1 MRGDD
6 GPPDAKRRVDGQL
19 EVLDRPSQLLPLQME
34 VACDQS
40 FAADVHFP
48 KLCKHLRMRRTPAS
62 AFPGDS
68 GLDERRTDGAANRPF
83 DEGHALVL
91 DQHSARDRC
100 DGRPVVDAMLDG
112 NCRLGLWKGQSVR

>member
-19 EVLDRPSQLLPLQME
+19 EVLDCPSQLLALQME
-34 VACDQS
+34 VAGDQS

-62 AFPGDS
+62 AFPGDAD
-68 GLDERRTDGAANRPF
+68 LNERRADRAANRPF

-91 DQHSARDRC
+91 YEHCARDCC
-100 DGRPVVDAMLDG
+100 DGCPVVDAMFDG
-112 NCRLGLWKGQSVR
+112 NCRLGLWKRQCVR